1 MIYKELGDT
10 NIKIPSIGLGTM
22 GIGGYFTKDVSK
34 DNFYI
39 DIIRKSIDSGMTFI
53 DTAEI
58 YGAGHSERL
67 IGETIYRHYR
77 REDIFIATKVS
88 PEHLKYDDV
97 LKSVENSCVRLKTD
111 YIDLYQIHWPNP
123 IVPLKETLSV
133 MKRLLNEEKIKRVGV
148 CNFSLKELILA
159 RNLSNELGFDIVSN
173 QIEYNLFDRLIE
185 NDILPY
191 CEDNNITIIA
201 YSPLDNGKFRD
212 YSYYDDLYN
221 IARKYHKTVSQLIL
235 KWLISHKNV
244 VAIVK
249 SENHIENNASA
260 SDFDMSKEDIEF
272 INNNEKFKTVIL
284 EIPTEKIL
292 VSNEGLTKFVPS
304 IQDLA
309 QSISSGI
316 SLKPIRVKQ
325 LYSNSGD
332 NEYTYKLV
340 DGKIRYWAHVYA
352 NNGKNSLIKALLR

>member
-1 MIYKELGDT
+1 MIYKELGNT

-39 DIIRKSIDSGMTFI
+39 DIIRRSIDSGMTFI

-67 IGETIYRHYR
+67 IGETIYRYYR
-77 REDIFIATKVS
+77 REDVFIATKVS

-97 LKSVENSCVRLKTD
+97 IKSVENSCARLKTD

-123 IVPLKETLSV
+123 IVPLKETLSA
-133 MKRLLNEEKIKRVGV
+133 MKRLLNEEKVKHVGV
-148 CNFSLKELILA
+148 CNFSLKELMVA

-173 QIEYNLFDRLIE
+173 QVEYNLFDRLIE

-191 CEDNNITIIA
+191 CKDNNITIIA
-201 YSPLDNGKFRD
+201 YSPLDNGKFKD
-212 YSYYDDLYN
+212 YSYYGDLYN
-221 IARKYHKTVSQLIL
+221 IARKYNKTVSQLIL

-244 VAIVK
+244 VVIVK

-272 INNNEKFKTVIL
+272 INNNEKFKTAIL

-292 VSNEGLTKFVPS
+292 ASNEGLTKFVPS

-309 QSISSGI
+309 RSISSGI

-352 NNGKNSLIKALLR
+352 NNGKNSLIKALVR